1 MHRVCHFPF
10 VVYIVIGCV
19 ALILSFWDKRFLF
32 VVVSALVS
40 LNAAL
45 MTSLQLNSDGP
56 RLTFVGVVVG
66 EDHFEQ
72 YTKLSI
78 DVKKIFLKN
87 DTMDYFISTTF
98 YTPMRATY
106 LGKILIIKGIIRP
119 ASVPDRPHILT
130 GSIIGS
136 YPPQNVLNTIFYN
149 VRKYVDTSFKNVF
162 NAEHYNVASGLIL
175 GGSSRIGEELREI
188 FARAGIIHILAVSGL
203 HVGFVC
209 FFIGLILVFVPVSP
223 KIKFAIMMLALL
235 LYAGITGF
243 RPSVCRA
250 SAMAFLFGLAIILQR
265 NVSPLHV
272 LNLTAIM
279 FLLGN
284 PLLLF
289 DVGAQLSFAAVY
301 GILFLY
307 PRIDTLVIKKIKKR
321 LPQKILMLMAL
332 SFSAQ
337 IFVSPLLI
345 YYFHRLPTLAVI
357 SNVIIV
363 PLASMTVFLLISC
376 LFIGIIFMPVA
387 KIIGIVI
394 TVLLTILVTIS
405 KAFAH
410 IPFSAFAL
418 SISPIIL
425 FLLYPVFFRKTRRFA
440 IWSIVIVLILFSIAS
455 LEQYVII
462 KVAPTGALISMP
474 SGTTIFVTRQRGS
487 TANAAF
493 LTHEGVD
500 KVDYLIAP
508 NKVFPA
514 EKRFLALPERLHFKR
529 VALNEL
535 SITMERD
542 ITIMYHEQR
551 IILDRERGSDEDI
564 LRYII
569 TDGKDIYRL
578 NTALHSSVLDH
589 MSTEVRVLFTKLRL
603 LF

>member
-1 MHRVCHFPF
+1 M
-10 VVYIVIGCV
+10 
-19 ALILSFWDKRFLF
+19 
-32 VVVSALVS
+32 
-40 LNAAL
+40 
-45 MTSLQLNSDGP
+45 
-56 RLTFVGVVVG
+56 G

-72 YTKLSI
+72 YTKLLV
-78 DVKKIFLKN
+78 DVKKVFLKH
-87 DTMDYFISTTF
+87 DTVDYYVLTTF
-98 YTPMRATY
+98 YTPTRATY
-106 LGKILIIKGIIRP
+106 LGKILLIKGTIRP
-119 ASVPDRPHILT
+119 APSADRPHILT

-136 YPPQNVLNTIFYN
+136 YPPENVLSTIFYN
-149 VRKYVDTSFKNVF
+149 VRNYVDASFKNIF
-162 NAEHYNVASGLIL
+162 NPEQYNVASGLIL

-188 FARAGIIHILAVSGL
+188 FARAGILHILAVSGL

-209 FFIGLILVFVPVSP
+209 FFIGLILVFVPVSS
-223 KIKFAIMMLALL
+223 KVKFAIMMLALL

-272 LNLTAIM
+272 LNLTAVI
-279 FLLGN
+279 FLLVN

-307 PRIDTLVIKKIKKR
+307 PRIDTLLIKKIKRR
-321 LPQKILMLMAL
+321 LPQKIAMLMAI

-363 PLASMTVFLLISC
+363 PLASMAVFLLISC

-387 KIIGIVI
+387 KIIAIVI
-394 TVLLTILVTIS
+394 TVLLTTLVTIS

-410 IPFSAFAL
+410 IPFSTVAL
-418 SISPIIL
+418 STSPVIL
-425 FLLYPVFFRKTRRFA
+425 FLIYLIFPRKTRGFA
-440 IWSIVIVLILFSIAS
+440 IVSILIVLTLFAIAS
-455 LEQYVII
+455 LAHHVII
-462 KVAPTGALISMP
+462 KVTPTGALISMP
-474 SGTTIFVTRQRGS
+474 SGTTIFITPQHAS

-493 LTHEGVD
+493 LTNESID
-500 KVDYLIAP
+500 RVDYLIAP
-508 NKVFPA
+508 NKLYPT
-514 EKRFLALPERLHFKR
+514 EKKFLALPERLYFKR
-529 VALNEL
+529 VALGEL

-542 ITIMYHEQR
+542 ITIAYYGQR
-551 IILDRERGSDEDI
+551 IILDRERGSDKDK

-569 TDGKDIYRL
+569 TDGRDIYRL
-578 NTALHSSVLDH
+578 DTALHGSVLDH
-589 MSTEVRVLFTKLRL
+589 MSTDVRVLFTKLRL